1 MAWPVESPG
10 LTSTTEWVVVQSR
23 TRQVLGSAPLAS
35 IPAVNDDFGCADTP
49 DSHAIGLVKKEEP
62 EDDDEED
69 GDEEDEGR
77 GLCSSSSASFRPVH
91 ALFTRATWAL
101 ARA

>member
-1 MAWPVESPG
+1 MAWPVEKPG

-49 DSHAIGLVKKEEP
+49 DSHAMGLVKKEEP
-62 EDDDEED
+62 GGDEED
-69 GDEEDEGR
+69 EEEDEGR